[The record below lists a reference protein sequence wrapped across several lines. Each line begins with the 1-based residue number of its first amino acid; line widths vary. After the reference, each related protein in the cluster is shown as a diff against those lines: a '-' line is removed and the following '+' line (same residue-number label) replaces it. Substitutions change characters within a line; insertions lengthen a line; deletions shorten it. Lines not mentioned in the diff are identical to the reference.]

1 MPIQP
6 ERLLNHRF
14 EAISQTYAQRDAI
27 LYALGIGLGRDP
39 CDRHDLAYLLETDL
53 RILPTFAVTLA
64 SPGMW
69 IAAPE
74 FGVDFAK
81 LVHAEQAAWF
91 DAPLPPTGDIVGRA
105 HVVSLADRGAGRGAV
120 LVLERSLHGATD
132 GMRYCTL
139 QQTLLMRGDG
149 GFGGS
154 PPNPSPSIIPDRDAD
169 YQANVPVSPRA
180 ALIYRLSGDRNPLH
194 ADPDAARRAG
204 FERPILH
211 GLASY
216 AIAGVTVARA
226 CGYSPDRVK
235 ALQCRFS
242 GVVFPGDALDFRIW
256 NDGGKAMFQ
265 AFVGDRKVLDQ
276 GLVSFEG
283 AI

>member
-1 MPIQP
+1 MPLQP

-14 EAISQTYAQRDAI
+14 EQISQSYTPRDAI

-39 CDRHDLAYLLETDL
+39 CDRKGLDYLLEDRLTVV
-53 RILPTFAVTLA
+53 PSFAVTLA
-64 SPGMW
+64 SPGAW

-74 FGVDFAK
+74 FGVDFVK

-91 DAPLPPTGDIVGRA
+91 HTPLPSAADVIGRA
-105 HVVSLADRGAGRGAV
+105 RVVSLADRGPERGAV
-120 LVLERSLHGATD
+120 IVLERDIHDATN
-132 GMRYCTL
+132 GTHYCTL
-139 QQTLLMRGDG
+139 QQKLLLRGDG

-154 PPNPSPSIIPDRDAD
+154 SPKPAATLVPDRAPDSRAI
-169 YQANVPVSPRA
+169 VPVSPRA

-194 ADPDAARRAG
+194 ADPDIARRAG
-204 FERPILH
+204 FDRPILH

-216 AIAGVTVARA
+216 AMAGVAVARA
-226 CGYSPDRVK
+226 CGHHPAHVS

-242 GVVFPGDALDFRIW
+242 GVIFPGDTLDFAIW
-256 NDGGKAMFQ
+256 RAGDRAMFQ
-265 AFVGDRKVLDQ
+265 GFIGERKVLDQ

-283 AI
+283 T